1 MKLHLLP
8 TAAVLLVACNQPATN
23 KDAPA
28 HTAKDAPAH
37 TAKDAPAKD
46 APAKDAPAKD
56 APAKPADAAAA
67 SAADPAAPSND
78 VDGFKPN
85 PKYDEYF
92 KPAPLTDEE
101 KKLLERDP
109 KTLTP
114 EEYKAWGYAYRKKSL
129 ANPDSPGAR
138 AIRQAGE
145 NVLSGNTKPNLEY
158 KSNDPQSSPPAQ
170 ATE

>member
-8 TAAVLLVACNQPATN
+8 TAAVLLVACNQPATKN
-23 KDAPA
+23 DAPA
-28 HTAKDAPAH
+28 HNAKDAPAH
-37 TAKDAPAKD
+37 T
-46 APAKDAPAKD
+46 AKDAPAKD

-67 SAADPAAPSND
+67 SAADPAASSND
-78 VDGFKPN
+78 VDGFKPD

-101 KKLLERDP
+101 KKQLERDP

-145 NVLSGNTKPNLEY
+145 NILSGNTKPNLEY
-158 KSNDPQSSPPAQ
+158 KSNDPQSTPPAQ